1 MEFEITLFLFIN
13 AICNPNYYFMD
24 SENKAV
30 SEKADDFVTLETF
43 KIHKTRYSE
52 VFAELVTIK
61 DKLYVGLQRKCY
73 FESLSD
79 PKTKSIYLPVEAWA
93 TLQMQAA
100 PSIEKAIKAHKVT
113 PTARTETNKRKKRAY
128 NDGMI

>member
-13 AICNPNYYFMD
+13 AICNPNYFMD

-43 KIHKTRYSE
+43 KIHKTGYSE
-52 VFAELVTIK
+52 VFAELVTIQ

-73 FESLSD
+73 FESLRD
-79 PKTKSIYLPVEAWA
+79 PKTKSIYLQVEAWA
-93 TLQMQAA
+93 TLQTQAA
-100 PSIEKAIKAHKVT
+100 PSIEKEIKAQKVT
-113 PTARTETNKRKKRAY
+113 PPARMQTNKGKKRAY
-128 NDGMI
+128 NDGMF